1 MVRTAYIE
9 FIKCV
14 GCEACVELCPGIFRM
29 NEDTGRAEIIPES
42 MAENSMQD
50 SGINGDNTEECIQ
63 RAINICPA
71 DCIHWNE

>member
-1 MVRTAYIE
+1 MAKTAYIE

-14 GCEACVELCPGIFRM
+14 GCEACVEICPDIFRM
-29 NEDTGRAEIIPES
+29 NEDTGRAEIIQES
-42 MAENSMQD
+42 MAENNMQ
-50 SGINGDNTEECIQ
+50 ECIQ

>member
-1 MVRTAYIE
+1 MAKTAYIE

-14 GCEACVELCPGIFRM
+14 GCEACVEICPDIFRM
-29 NEDTGRAEIIPES
+29 NEDTGRAEIITES
-42 MAENSMQD
+42 MAENNMQ
-50 SGINGDNTEECIQ
+50 ECIQ

>member
-1 MVRTAYIE
+1 MAKTAYIE

-14 GCEACVELCPGIFRM
+14 GCEACVEICPDIFRM

-42 MAENSMQD
+42 MAENNMQ
-50 SGINGDNTEECIQ
+50 ECIQ